1 MATHKSLVLVGMM
14 GTGKSTIGKEVA
26 KKLKVEFIDT
36 DELIEKEENVA
47 ISEIFKKNGEKYF
60 RELEEK
66 IFLKIKDDKEKIIS
80 VGGGAFINDII
91 RKKILK
97 EYLSIWL
104 NVDEDLIISRIK
116 RNAKKRPM
124 VDQNNIEKSVK
135 NLKKTRDPIYK
146 LANYE
151 IDCNL
156 NNKNKII
163 EKIIDFY
170 EKNNN

>member
-36 DELIEKEENVA
+36 DELIEKEENVT

-80 VGGGAFINDII
+80 IGGGAFINDII

-124 VDQNNIEKSVK
+124 VDQNNIEKSLK

>member
-26 KKLKVEFIDT
+26 KKLKIEFVDT
-36 DELIEKEENVA
+36 DTLIEDEANLTIA
-47 ISEIFKKNGEKYF
+47 EIFKKNGEKYF

-66 IFLKIKDDKEKIIS
+66 IFLKIKNDKEKIIS
-80 VGGGAFINDII
+80 VGGGAFINDAI

-104 NVDEDLIISRIK
+104 NMNEDLIISRIQ

-124 VDQNNIEKSVK
+124 VDQNNIEKSIK

-151 IDCNL
+151 INCNL
-156 NNKNKII
+156 ISKNKII
-163 EKIIDFY
+163 EKVKNFY

>member
-1 MATHKSLVLVGMM
+1 MATLKSLVLVGMM

-26 KKLKVEFIDT
+26 KKLKIEFIDT
-36 DELIEKEENVA
+36 DMLIEDEANMT
-47 ISEIFKKNGEKYF
+47 ITEIFKQNGEKYF

-66 IFLKIKDDKEKIIS
+66 IFLKIKNDKEKIIS
-80 VGGGAFINDII
+80 VGGGAFINEFI

-104 NVDEDLIISRIK
+104 NMDEDLIINRIK
-116 RNAKKRPM
+116 RNSKKRPK
-124 VDQNNIEKSVK
+124 VDPNNIEKSIK
-135 NLKKTRDPIYK
+135 NLKKARDPIYK

-151 IDCNL
+151 INCNL
-156 NNKNKII
+156 NSKNKII

>member
-26 KKLKVEFIDT
+26 KKLKIDFIDT
-36 DELIEKEENVA
+36 DQLIEKEANLA
-47 ISEIFKKNGEKYF
+47 IAEIFKKNGEKYF

-66 IFLKIKDDKEKIIS
+66 IFLKIKNDKEKIIS
-80 VGGGAFINDII
+80 VGGGAFINNAI
-91 RKKILK
+91 RNKILK

-104 NVDEDLIISRIK
+104 NMDEDLIIDRIK

-124 VDQNNIEKSVK
+124 LDQNNIEKSIV
-135 NLKKTRDPIYK
+135 NLKKNRDPIYK
-146 LANYE
+146 LADYE
-151 IDCNL
+151 INCSL
-156 NNKNKII
+156 SSKGKII
-163 EKIIDFY
+163 EKIINIY

>member
-26 KKLKVEFIDT
+26 KKLKIEFVDT
-36 DELIEKEENVA
+36 DTLIEEEANLTIA
-47 ISEIFKKNGEKYF
+47 EIFKKNGEKYF

-66 IFLKIKDDKEKIIS
+66 IFLKIKNDKEKIIS
-80 VGGGAFINDII
+80 VGGGAFINDAI

-104 NVDEDLIISRIK
+104 NMNEDLIISRIK

-124 VDQNNIEKSVK
+124 VDQNNIEKSIK
-135 NLKKTRDPIYK
+135 NLKKTRDPISK

-151 IDCNL
+151 INCNL
-156 NNKNKII
+156 NSKNKII
-163 EKIIDFY
+163 EKVKDFY

>member
-1 MATHKSLVLVGMM
+1 M

-26 KKLKVEFIDT
+26 KKLKIDFIDT
-36 DELIEKEENVA
+36 DQLIEKEA
-47 ISEIFKKNGEKYF
+47 KLTIAEIFKKDGEKYF

-66 IFLKIKDDKEKIIS
+66 IFLKIKNDKERVVS
-80 VGGGAFINDII
+80 VGGGAFINNVI
-91 RKKILK
+91 RNKILK

-104 NVDEDLIISRIK
+104 NMDEDLIIDRIK

-124 VDQNNIEKSVK
+124 LDQNNVEKSII

-146 LANYE
+146 LADHE
-151 IDCNL
+151 INCSL
-156 NNKNKII
+156 SSKNKII
-163 EKIIDFY
+163 EQIINIY

>member
-26 KKLKVEFIDT
+26 KKLKIEFIDT
-36 DELIEKEENVA
+36 DALIEEDANLA
-47 ISEIFKKNGEKYF
+47 IAEIFKKNGEKYF

-66 IFLKIKDDKEKIIS
+66 IFLRIKNDKEKIIS
-80 VGGGAFINDII
+80 VGGGAFINEVI

-104 NVDEDLIISRIK
+104 NMDEDLIISRIK

-124 VDQNNIEKSVK
+124 IDQNNIEKSIK
-135 NLKKTRDPIYK
+135 SLKKTRDPIYK

-151 IDCNL
+151 INCNL
-156 NNKNKII
+156 NSKNKIV
-163 EKIIDFY
+163 EKIVNFY

>member
-26 KKLKVEFIDT
+26 KKLKIEFIDT
-36 DELIEKEENVA
+36 DALIEDDANLSIA
-47 ISEIFKKNGEKYF
+47 EIFKKNGEKHF

-66 IFLKIKDDKEKIIS
+66 IFLKIKNDKEKIIS
-80 VGGGAFINDII
+80 VGGGAFINDVI

-104 NVDEDLIISRIK
+104 NMDEDLTISRIK

-124 VDQNNIEKSVK
+124 VDQNNIEKSIK
-135 NLKKTRDPIYK
+135 NLKKNSCLLYTSD
-146 LANYE
+146 AADE
-151 IDCNL
+151 
-156 NNKNKII
+156 
-163 EKIIDFY
+163 
-170 EKNNN
+170 

>member
-26 KKLKVEFIDT
+26 KKLKIDFIDT
-36 DELIEKEENVA
+36 DQLIEKEA
-47 ISEIFKKNGEKYF
+47 KLTIAEIFKKDGEKYF

-66 IFLKIKDDKEKIIS
+66 IFLKIKNDKERVVS
-80 VGGGAFINDII
+80 VGGGAFINNVI
-91 RKKILK
+91 RNKILK

-104 NVDEDLIISRIK
+104 NMDEDLIIDRIK

-124 VDQNNIEKSVK
+124 LDQNNVEKSII

-146 LANYE
+146 LADHE
-151 IDCNL
+151 INCSL
-156 NNKNKII
+156 SSKNKII
-163 EKIIDFY
+163 EQIINIY

>member
-26 KKLKVEFIDT
+26 KKLKIEFVDT
-36 DELIEKEENVA
+36 DTLIEDETNLTIA
-47 ISEIFKKNGEKYF
+47 EIFKKNGEKYF

-66 IFLKIKDDKEKIIS
+66 IFLKIKNDKGKIIS
-80 VGGGAFINDII
+80 VGGGAFINDVI
-91 RKKILK
+91 RKRILK

-104 NVDEDLIISRIK
+104 NMDEDLIISRIK

-124 VDQNNIEKSVK
+124 VDQNNIEKSIK

-146 LANYE
+146 FPNYE
-151 IDCNL
+151 INCNL
-156 NNKNKII
+156 NSKNKII

>member
-26 KKLKVEFIDT
+26 KKLKIEFVDT
-36 DELIEKEENVA
+36 DKLIEDEANLTIA
-47 ISEIFKKNGEKYF
+47 EIFKKNGEKYF

-66 IFLKIKDDKEKIIS
+66 IFLKIKNDKEKIIS
-80 VGGGAFINDII
+80 VGGGAFINDAI

-104 NVDEDLIISRIK
+104 NMNEDLIISRIK

-124 VDQNNIEKSVK
+124 VDQNNIEKSIK
-135 NLKKTRDPIYK
+135 NLKKTRDTIYK
-146 LANYE
+146 MANYE
-151 IDCNL
+151 INCNL
-156 NNKNKII
+156 NSKNKII
-163 EKIIDFY
+163 EKVKNFY

>member
-26 KKLKVEFIDT
+26 KKLKIEFIDT
-36 DELIEKEENVA
+36 DVLIEEDANLA
-47 ISEIFKKNGEKYF
+47 IAEIFKKNGEKYF

-66 IFLKIKDDKEKIIS
+66 IFLRIKNDKEKIIS
-80 VGGGAFINDII
+80 VGGGAFINEVI

-104 NVDEDLIISRIK
+104 NMDEDLIISRIR

-124 VDQNNIEKSVK
+124 VDQNNIEKSIK
-135 NLKKTRDPIYK
+135 SLKKTRDPIYK

-151 IDCNL
+151 INCNL
-156 NNKNKII
+156 NSKNKIV
-163 EKIIDFY
+163 EKIVNFY

>member
-26 KKLKVEFIDT
+26 KKLKIEFVDT
-36 DELIEKEENVA
+36 DKLIEDEANLTIA
-47 ISEIFKKNGEKYF
+47 EIFKKNGEKYF

-66 IFLKIKDDKEKIIS
+66 IFLKIKNDKEKIIS
-80 VGGGAFINDII
+80 VGGGAFINDAI

-104 NVDEDLIISRIK
+104 NMNEDLIISRIQ

-124 VDQNNIEKSVK
+124 VDQNNIEKSIK

-151 IDCNL
+151 INCNL
-156 NNKNKII
+156 NSKNKII
-163 EKIIDFY
+163 EKVKNFY

>member
-26 KKLKVEFIDT
+26 KKLKIDFIDT
-36 DELIEKEENVA
+36 DQLIEKEA
-47 ISEIFKKNGEKYF
+47 KLTIAEIFKKDGEKYF

-66 IFLKIKDDKEKIIS
+66 IFLKIKNDKERVVS
-80 VGGGAFINDII
+80 VGGGAFINNVI
-91 RKKILK
+91 RNKILK

-104 NVDEDLIISRIK
+104 NMDEDLIIDRIK

-124 VDQNNIEKSVK
+124 LDQNNVEKSII

-146 LANYE
+146 LADHE
-151 IDCNL
+151 INCSL
-156 NNKNKII
+156 SSKNKII
-163 EKIIDFY
+163 EKIINIY

>member
-26 KKLKVEFIDT
+26 KKLKIEFVDT
-36 DELIEKEENVA
+36 DKLIEDEANLTIA
-47 ISEIFKKNGEKYF
+47 EIFKKNGEKYF

-66 IFLKIKDDKEKIIS
+66 IFLKIKNDKEKIIS
-80 VGGGAFINDII
+80 IGGGAFINDAI

-104 NVDEDLIISRIK
+104 NMNEDLIISRIQ

-124 VDQNNIEKSVK
+124 VDQNNIEKSIK

-151 IDCNL
+151 INCNL
-156 NNKNKII
+156 NSKNKII
-163 EKIIDFY
+163 EKVKNFY

>member
-26 KKLKVEFIDT
+26 KKLKIEFVDT
-36 DELIEKEENVA
+36 DTLIEDETNLT
-47 ISEIFKKNGEKYF
+47 ITEIFKKNGEKYF
-60 RELEEK
+60 RELEKK
-66 IFLKIKDDKEKIIS
+66 IFLKIKNDKGKIIS
-80 VGGGAFINDII
+80 VGGGAFINDVI
-91 RKKILK
+91 RKRILK

-104 NVDEDLIISRIK
+104 NMDEDLIISRIK

-124 VDQNNIEKSVK
+124 VDQNNIEKSIK

-151 IDCNL
+151 INCNL
-156 NNKNKII
+156 NSKNKII
-163 EKIIDFY
+163 EKVKNFY

>member
-26 KKLKVEFIDT
+26 KKLKIEFVDT
-36 DELIEKEENVA
+36 DKLIEDEANLTIA
-47 ISEIFKKNGEKYF
+47 EIFKKNGEKYF

-66 IFLKIKDDKEKIIS
+66 IFLKIKNDKEKIIS
-80 VGGGAFINDII
+80 VGGGAFINDAI

-104 NVDEDLIISRIK
+104 NMNEDLIISRIQH
-116 RNAKKRPM
+116 NAKKRPM
-124 VDQNNIEKSVK
+124 VDQNNIEKSIK

-151 IDCNL
+151 INCNL
-156 NNKNKII
+156 ISKNKII
-163 EKIIDFY
+163 EKVKNFY

>member
-36 DELIEKEENVA
+36 DELIEKEENVT

-80 VGGGAFINDII
+80 IGGGAFINDII

>member
-26 KKLKVEFIDT
+26 KKLKIEFVDT
-36 DELIEKEENVA
+36 DTLIEDEANLTIA
-47 ISEIFKKNGEKYF
+47 EIFKKNGEKYF

-66 IFLKIKDDKEKIIS
+66 IFLKIKNDKGKIIS

-91 RKKILK
+91 RKRILK

-104 NVDEDLIISRIK
+104 NMDEDLIISRIK

-124 VDQNNIEKSVK
+124 VDQNNIEKSIK

-146 LANYE
+146 LADHE
-151 IDCNL
+151 INCNL
-156 NNKNKII
+156 NSKNKII
-163 EKIIDFY
+163 EKIINFY

>member
-26 KKLKVEFIDT
+26 KKLKIEFIDT
-36 DELIEKEENVA
+36 DTLIEDNA
-47 ISEIFKKNGEKYF
+47 NLTIAEIFRENGEKYF
-60 RELEEK
+60 
-66 IFLKIKDDKEKIIS
+66 
-80 VGGGAFINDII
+80 INDTI
-91 RKKILK
+91 RKIILK

-104 NVDEDLIISRIK
+104 NMDEDLIISRIK

-124 VDQNNIEKSVK
+124 VDQNNIEKSIK

-151 IDCNL
+151 INCNL
-156 NNKNKII
+156 NSKNKII

>member
-26 KKLKVEFIDT
+26 KKLKIEFVDT
-36 DELIEKEENVA
+36 DTLIEDETNLTIA
-47 ISEIFKKNGEKYF
+47 EIFKKNGEKYF

-66 IFLKIKDDKEKIIS
+66 IFLKIKNDKEKIIS
-80 VGGGAFINDII
+80 VGGGAFINDAI

-104 NVDEDLIISRIK
+104 NMNEDLIISRIQ

-124 VDQNNIEKSVK
+124 VDQNNIEKSIK

-151 IDCNL
+151 INCNL
-156 NNKNKII
+156 NSKNKII
-163 EKIIDFY
+163 EKVKNFY

>member
-26 KKLKVEFIDT
+26 KKLKIEFVDT
-36 DELIEKEENVA
+36 DKLIEDEANLTIA
-47 ISEIFKKNGEKYF
+47 EIFENNGEKYF

-66 IFLKIKDDKEKIIS
+66 IFLKIKNDKEKIIS
-80 VGGGAFINDII
+80 VGGGAFINDAI

-104 NVDEDLIISRIK
+104 NMNEDLIISRIK

-124 VDQNNIEKSVK
+124 VDQNNIEKSIK

-151 IDCNL
+151 INCNL
-156 NNKNKII
+156 NSKNKII
-163 EKIIDFY
+163 EKVKNFY

>member
-26 KKLKVEFIDT
+26 KKLKIEFVDT
-36 DELIEKEENVA
+36 DKLIEDEANLTIA
-47 ISEIFKKNGEKYF
+47 EIFKNNGEKYF

-66 IFLKIKDDKEKIIS
+66 IFLKIKNDKEKIIS
-80 VGGGAFINDII
+80 VGGGAFINDAI

-104 NVDEDLIISRIK
+104 NMNEDLIISRIK

-124 VDQNNIEKSVK
+124 VDQNNIEKSIK

-151 IDCNL
+151 INCNL
-156 NNKNKII
+156 NSKNKII
-163 EKIIDFY
+163 EKVKNFY

>member
-26 KKLKVEFIDT
+26 KKLKIEFVDT
-36 DELIEKEENVA
+36 DALIEDEANLTIA
-47 ISEIFKKNGEKYF
+47 EIFKKNGEKYF

-66 IFLKIKDDKEKIIS
+66 IFLKIKNDKEKIIS
-80 VGGGAFINDII
+80 VGGGAFINDAI

-104 NVDEDLIISRIK
+104 NMNEDLIISRIK

-124 VDQNNIEKSVK
+124 VDQNNIEKSIK

-151 IDCNL
+151 INCNL
-156 NNKNKII
+156 NSKNKII
-163 EKIIDFY
+163 EKVKNFY

>member
-26 KKLKVEFIDT
+26 KKLKIEFVDT
-36 DELIEKEENVA
+36 DILIEDDANLTIA
-47 ISEIFKKNGEKYF
+47 EIFEKNGEKYF

-66 IFLKIKDDKEKIIS
+66 IFLKIKNDKEKIIS
-80 VGGGAFINDII
+80 VGGGAFINNTI
-91 RKKILK
+91 RNKVLK

-104 NVDEDLIISRIK
+104 NMDENLIIDRIK

-124 VDQNNIEKSVK
+124 LDQNNIEKSIV

-146 LANYE
+146 LADYE
-151 IDCNL
+151 INCSL
-156 NNKNKII
+156 SSKSKII
-163 EKIIDFY
+163 EKIMNIY
-170 EKNNN
+170 EKNND

>member
-26 KKLKVEFIDT
+26 KKLKIDFIDT
-36 DELIEKEENVA
+36 DQLIEKEANLTIA
-47 ISEIFKKNGEKYF
+47 EIFKKNSEKYF

-66 IFLKIKDDKEKIIS
+66 IFLKIKNDKEKIIS
-80 VGGGAFINDII
+80 VGGGAFINNAI
-91 RKKILK
+91 RNKILK

-104 NVDEDLIISRIK
+104 NMDEDLIIDRIK

-124 VDQNNIEKSVK
+124 LDQNNIEKSIV

-146 LANYE
+146 LADYE
-151 IDCNL
+151 INCSL
-156 NNKNKII
+156 SSKGKII
-163 EKIIDFY
+163 EKIINIY